1 MKSLGSIRRS
11 FAPWNDPSAK
21 PYIEFEGVTKKF
33 GDFTAVNDLSLIV
46 YEREFFAL
54 LGPSGC
60 GKTTLLRMIG
70 GFEVPDSGQVRLDG
84 ADVTHM
90 PPYRRPVN
98 MMFQSYALFPHMT
111 VAGNI
116 GFGLQQERLPRS
128 QIARR
133 VEELLDLV
141 QLSGLGARKP
151 DQLSGGQ
158 RQRVALARALAKRPK
173 LLLLDEPLSA
183 LDRKLREET
192 RAELIGLQR
201 RLGIGF
207 VLVTHDQ
214 EEALALADRIAVMLH
229 GRVAQ
234 LGPPAEVYAQPASRA
249 VAEFLGGINLL
260 EATVTRGG
268 LRVPALDLEV
278 QRSQAAPEGSSVWLA
293 IRPERVRLGE
303 GPIAATVETVSFL
316 GDRWSVELRAG
327 SLRLSATVLSARPP
341 VAVGEA
347 VRLGWPDDAV
357 ALLTA

>member
-1 MKSLGSIRRS
+1 VLTLEGLAKSFGAHRAVDNVSLTIG
-11 FAPWNDPSAK
+11 
-21 PYIEFEGVTKKF
+21 EGE
-33 GDFTAVNDLSLIV
+33 L
-46 YEREFFAL
+46 FAL

-70 GFEVPDSGQVRLDG
+70 GFETPDVGSVRLDG
-84 ADVTHM
+84 ADITQV
-90 PPYRRPVN
+90 PPHRRPVN

-111 VAGNI
+111 VAGNV
-116 GFGLQQERLPRS
+116 GFGLQQEG
-128 QIARR
+128 IAKAAIRER
-133 VEELLDLV
+133 VEELLALV
-141 QLSGLGARKP
+141 QLDGLGGRKP

-201 RLGIGF
+201 RLGISF

-234 LGPPAEVYAQPASRA
+234 LGPPAEVYAHPANRA

-260 EATVTRGG
+260 EAVATRDGV
-268 LRVPALDLEV
+268 RVPVLDV
-278 QRSQAAPEGSSVWLA
+278 DVAIRHAAPDGSAVWLA
-293 IRPERVRLGE
+293 IRPERMQLGE
-303 GPIAATVETVSFL
+303 GPIAATVEGVSFL

-327 SLRLSATVLSARPP
+327 SIRLTAVTLSAHPP
-341 VAVGEA
+341 AAKGTQ
-347 VRLGWPDDAV
+347 VRLGWPEGAATV
-357 ALLTA
+357 LTT

>member
-1 MKSLGSIRRS
+1 MLTLEGLSKSFSGHRAVDDVSLSVG
-11 FAPWNDPSAK
+11 
-21 PYIEFEGVTKKF
+21 EGE
-33 GDFTAVNDLSLIV
+33 L
-46 YEREFFAL
+46 FAL

-70 GFEVPDSGQVRLDG
+70 GFEVPDAGQVRLDG
-84 ADVTHM
+84 ADITRV
-90 PPYRRPVN
+90 PPHRRPVN

-116 GFGLQQERLPRS
+116 GFGLQQEGLAKPAIRE
-128 QIARR
+128 R
-133 VEELLDLV
+133 VEELLALV
-141 QLSGLGARKP
+141 QLSGLGQRKP

-192 RAELIGLQR
+192 RAELISLQR
-201 RLGIGF
+201 RLGISF

-234 LGPPAEVYAQPASRA
+234 LGPPAEVYAHPANRA

-260 EATVTRGG
+260 EAKAERRGVH
-268 LRVPALDLEV
+268 VPTLDLTCETPHD
-278 QRSQAAPEGSSVWLA
+278 APEGSTVWLA
-293 IRPERVRLGE
+293 IRPERVQLGE
-303 GPIAATVETVSFL
+303 GPIAATVESVSFL
-316 GDRWSVELRAG
+316 GDRWSVELSAG
-327 SLRLSATVLSARPP
+327 ATRLTAVVVSAQRP
-341 VAVGEA
+341 VGKGDR
-347 VRLGWPDDAV
+347 VRLGWPTDAATV
-357 ALLTA
+357 LTA

>member
-1 MKSLGSIRRS
+1 VLTLEGLAKSFGAHRAVDNVSLTIG
-11 FAPWNDPSAK
+11 
-21 PYIEFEGVTKKF
+21 EGE
-33 GDFTAVNDLSLIV
+33 L
-46 YEREFFAL
+46 FAL

-70 GFEVPDSGQVRLDG
+70 GFETPDAGCVRLDG
-84 ADVTHM
+84 TDITRV
-90 PPYRRPVN
+90 PPHRRPVN

-116 GFGLQQERLPRS
+116 GFGLQQEGRAKSEIRV
-128 QIARR
+128 R
-133 VEELLDLV
+133 VEELLALV
-141 QLSGLGARKP
+141 QLDGLGGRKP

-158 RQRVALARALAKRPK
+158 RQRVALARALAKQPK

-201 RLGIGF
+201 RLGISF

-234 LGPPAEVYAQPASRA
+234 LGPPAEVYAHPANRA

-260 EATVTRGG
+260 EAVATRGG
-268 LRVPALDLEV
+268 VRVPALDV
-278 QRSQAAPEGSSVWLA
+278 DVAIRHAAPDGSAVWLA

-303 GPIAATVETVSFL
+303 GPVAATVESVSFL

-327 SLRLSATVLSARPP
+327 GVRLTAVVVSAQPP
-341 VAVGEA
+341 AAKGA
-347 VRLGWPDDAV
+347 QMRLGWPDDAATV
-357 ALLTA
+357 LTA

>member
-1 MKSLGSIRRS
+1 MLTLEGLSKSFSGHRAVDDVSLSVG
-11 FAPWNDPSAK
+11 
-21 PYIEFEGVTKKF
+21 EGE
-33 GDFTAVNDLSLIV
+33 L
-46 YEREFFAL
+46 FAL

-70 GFEVPDSGQVRLDG
+70 GFEVPDAGQVRLDG
-84 ADVTHM
+84 ADITRV
-90 PPYRRPVN
+90 PPHRRPVN

-116 GFGLQQERLPRS
+116 GFGLQQEGLGKAA
-128 QIARR
+128 IHER
-133 VEELLDLV
+133 VEELLTLV
-141 QLSGLGARKP
+141 QLSGLGGRRP

-201 RLGIGF
+201 RLGISF

-229 GRVAQ
+229 GRVVQIGA
-234 LGPPAEVYAQPASRA
+234 PAEVYAHPANRS

-260 EATVTRGG
+260 EATATRDGVH
-268 LRVPALDLEV
+268 VPMLDL
-278 QRSQAAPEGSSVWLA
+278 SLATPHGAPEGSTVWLA
-293 IRPERVRLGE
+293 IRPERVQLGE
-303 GPIAATVETVSFL
+303 GPVAATVESVSFL

-327 SLRLSATVLSARPP
+327 ATRLTAVVVSAHRPVDKGGQVRLAWPADAVTVLA
-341 VAVGEA
+341 A
-347 VRLGWPDDAV
+347 
-357 ALLTA
+357 